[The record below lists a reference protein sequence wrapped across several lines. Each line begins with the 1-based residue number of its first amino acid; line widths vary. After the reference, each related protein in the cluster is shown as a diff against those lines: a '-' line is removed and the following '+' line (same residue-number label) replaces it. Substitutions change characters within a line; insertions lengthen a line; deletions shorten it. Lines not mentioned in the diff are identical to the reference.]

1 MKIFF
6 FIKDVSLT
14 GGTERVTVNLASLF
28 ASKGHDVTIVSYY
41 RGKEKLTYT
50 PNENVHV
57 KFLDEAGCYDYG
69 HPFSRLKRFFS
80 ALTAVRKFVKA
91 ECSDENTVII
101 SQNFFSNALIWLSG
115 AASRAIGCEHF
126 KYDVYPAPVR
136 FIRNCVYGNF
146 KQIVCLTEKDSSRFL
161 KHLRNDQVR
170 TIPNMVASNENI
182 EVDLSSRTMI
192 AVGRLA
198 PQKGFDMLIHSM
210 KAVVQKH
217 GDWILNIFGEGEQK
231 KELENLVQKFGL
243 QSNIVLKGYSQN
255 IVKEFSESA
264 FFILSS
270 RYEGFPLV
278 LVEAL
283 GLGMPCVAFDCPEGP
298 FQLLEK
304 GGGVLV
310 PFDRECEI
318 ENSAGFKK
326 NVENLSESILYMIEH
341 EDFRKEC
348 VNHKEVI
355 KKELSPDVI
364 YTKWENCFTL
374 K

>member
-1 MKIFF
+1 
-6 FIKDVSLT
+6 
-14 GGTERVTVNLASLF
+14 
-28 ASKGHDVTIVSYY
+28 
-41 RGKEKLTYT
+41 
-50 PNENVHV
+50 
-57 KFLDEAGCYDYG
+57 
-69 HPFSRLKRFFS
+69 
-80 ALTAVRKFVKA
+80 
-91 ECSDENTVII
+91 
-101 SQNFFSNALIWLSG
+101 
-115 AASRAIGCEHF
+115 
-126 KYDVYPAPVR
+126 
-136 FIRNCVYGNF
+136 
-146 KQIVCLTEKDSSRFL
+146 
-161 KHLRNDQVR
+161 
-170 TIPNMVASNENI
+170 
-182 EVDLSSRTMI
+182 
-192 AVGRLA
+192 
-198 PQKGFDMLIHSM
+198 
-210 KAVVQKH
+210 VVQKY

-298 FQLLEK
+298 SQLLEK
-304 GGGVLV
+304 GGGVLA

-364 YTKWENCFTL
+364 YTKWENCFML